1 MWPSHG
7 WRSADFVVKPQPD
20 DVRRIQALYG
30 VGTGTI
36 YGTGLTAP
44 PIWPPATSLPGWPPA
59 TTYWP
64 AWPNYTRGTTYRP
77 YYTTRRPYYTTR
89 RPYFTT
95 RRPYKR
101 PKPDSNDNF
110 ISKLPPDISGLPHL
124 KRLDLSNNKL
134 RFLPSEIG
142 DLIQLRELM
151 VNNNLLRSLPYELG
165 RCFQLQSLGLKGN
178 PLAAE
183 IIQLYLEPN
192 GTRKLLEYMLDNQNS
207 K

>member
-1 MWPSHG
+1 MFPRTCFSGLVSQTLFPWNILQSFFPDLVSQTLLHELGHNLGLSHSNVPGSIMWPSHG

-30 VGTGTI
+30 VGTGTV

-110 ISKLPPDISGLPHL
+110 ISKMFHWL
-124 KRLDLSNNKL
+124 
-134 RFLPSEIG
+134 G
-142 DLIQLRELM
+142 DQF
-151 VNNNLLRSLPYELG
+151 G
-165 RCFQLQSLGLKGN
+165 
-178 PLAAE
+178 
-183 IIQLYLEPN
+183 
-192 GTRKLLEYMLDNQNS
+192 
-207 K
+207 

>member
-1 MWPSHG
+1 MRMVRYEIHISLKLVRPLRDPQRRLRGRLRHRRVDRGRLLQLPFDPSRTCAG
-7 WRSADFVVKPQPD
+7 TGRLLWTLLLLPGRPRVQPAAD

-30 VGTGTI
+30 VGTGTV

-110 ISKLPPDISGLPHL
+110 ISKMFHWL
-124 KRLDLSNNKL
+124 
-134 RFLPSEIG
+134 G
-142 DLIQLRELM
+142 DQF
-151 VNNNLLRSLPYELG
+151 G
-165 RCFQLQSLGLKGN
+165 
-178 PLAAE
+178 
-183 IIQLYLEPN
+183 
-192 GTRKLLEYMLDNQNS
+192 
-207 K
+207 